1 MIHNLWLISYC
12 AITICAL
19 TLLFTKKICRPNL
32 NELPKMSRDYL
43 GQSLMHYSAPS
54 WTMEGICLLDRS
66 RQMTFGL
73 DLESSNSE
81 IVSLW
86 EPNLAYLE

>member
-1 MIHNLWLISYC
+1 MTHF
-12 AITICAL
+12 
-19 TLLFTKKICRPNL
+19 LLCNHDLCINSFIYKKICRPNL

>member
-1 MIHNLWLISYC
+1 MTHF
-12 AITICAL
+12 
-19 TLLFTKKICRPNL
+19 LLCNHDLCINSFIYKKICRPNL

-54 WTMEGICLLDRS
+54 WTMEGMSLRPLPTW
-66 RQMTFGL
+66 MTFGL
-73 DLESSNSE
+73 DHESSNSE

-86 EPNLAYLE
+86 EP